1 MPYWKNYHPLFKKK
15 FFWSVFPIQYSVSFT
30 VHQNESATHIH
41 ISPFFWISFPFRPSE
56 NDRTGNSAIIFFWSF
71 ILYFQLHIQPSLVSS
86 HRSLKLCPFSFQSIF
101 KSNLLIILPSA
112 IYCQSMW
119 FSNNLFSSSTNR
131 TRFLKTIIQWFQYL
145 CHLSVVF
152 CWLLFLFWGLPG
164 LWSDKGFSTVFR
176 HLSFYILR
184 LRMLL
189 DSFINQASLTAM

>member
-1 MPYWKNYHPLFKKK
+1 MYFLYNIVL
-15 FFWSVFPIQYSVSFT
+15 VS
-30 VHQNESATHIH
+30 
-41 ISPFFWISFPFRPSE
+41 
-56 NDRTGNSAIIFFWSF
+56 
-71 ILYFQLHIQPSLVSS
+71 LYIKMNQLHIYTYPHSFGFPFHLDHQKMIAQGTQPLFFLIFYSLFSTS
-86 HRSLKLCPFSFQSIF
+86 RSTFFGIFPQVLEVMSITFQFIF
-101 KSNLLIILPSA
+101 RSNLLIILPSA

-119 FSNNLFSSSTNR
+119 FSNNLFSISTNR

-184 LRMLL
+184 PRMLL